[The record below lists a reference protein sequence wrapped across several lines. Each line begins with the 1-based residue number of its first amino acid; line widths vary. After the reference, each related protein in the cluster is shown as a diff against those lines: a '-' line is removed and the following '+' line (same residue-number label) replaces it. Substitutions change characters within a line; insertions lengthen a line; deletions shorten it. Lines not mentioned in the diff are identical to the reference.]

1 MPPQQNPEGYVFLP
15 AWSTLWAFCKE
26 KVVLFAVLGR
36 PTSRSLNVVEPS
48 TTNTSMCECTWTAS
62 EYLRRLSD
70 LRCYGNLSWS
80 AQLDLDDWYILINDI
95 WWWMISMLTCSVTE
109 TMCLWQIISI
119 PYYERGPQA
128 LKWSKMSTSGHVLRK
143 PSWRKT
149 RNDSLAEAQKPLE
162 ARVKQF
168 LAHLF
173 ERNSAAR
180 CCGDMQRLE
189 NMVGISWPKVTWSNK
204 SMEMAEIGHWIYSVK
219 SQAFWTIGSLR
230 AAHHGEGN
238 KPHG

>member
-1 MPPQQNPEGYVFLP
+1 MIFDDEWFQCWPAVWLNNMPMRNYINTLP
-15 AWSTLWAFCKE
+15 W
-26 KVVLFAVLGR
+26 
-36 PTSRSLNVVEPS
+36 
-48 TTNTSMCECTWTAS
+48 TW
-62 EYLRRLSD
+62 
-70 LRCYGNLSWS
+70 
-80 AQLDLDDWYILINDI
+80 
-95 WWWMISMLTCSVTE
+95 
-109 TMCLWQIISI
+109 
-119 PYYERGPQA
+119 PP
-128 LKWSKMSTSGHVLRK
+128 VLRK

-180 CCGDMQRLE
+180 CCGDMQRRE

-219 SQAFWTIGSLR
+219 SQAFWITEGGASWRRKQTSWISCRRCTCDILWVIHGNRFQEPEGFTKDAHIYHATPSLESGWGSQDWLR
-230 AAHHGEGN
+230 VPKMFLSAWGMW
-238 KPHG
+238 KPVRTYSLLLKDYGMQKVGFAFMHCNQQIR